1 MIVVTRDP
9 SSPPPEPPQAADDH
23 PFRYEL
29 TYDGDHRRAYA
40 ATLTELCGAL
50 IEGYDPAEIGQ
61 RLQAEGVPSEHLED
75 LVTGELDELRIVH
88 AVTVQVRLQADLNAR
103 ALLDDLTQD
112 QLAVLRGG
120 RVTQP
125 AIDSWDAPVALVLST
140 HDYQPHGDLPK
151 PDGNIIWLD
160 PRDESTF
167 VESLDTAGVVR
178 LAEHVGPEPGEGL
191 APIA

>member
-1 MIVVTRDP
+1 MIVITREP
-9 SSPPPEPPQAADDH
+9 SSPPPEPPVATDDH

-40 ATLTELCGAL
+40 ATLTELCATL
-50 IEGYDPAEIGQ
+50 IEGYDPAEISE
-61 RLQAEGVPSEHLED
+61 RLQAEGVPSEQLED

-103 ALLDDLTQD
+103 AHLDDLTQH
-112 QLAVLRGG
+112 QLGVLRGN

-125 AIDSWDAPVALVLST
+125 SVDSWDATVPLVLSPT
-140 HDYQPHGDLPK
+140 TTNPMATCPSPK
-151 PDGNIIWLD
+151 ETSSGSIPETNPPSSNRSMRPEWSASPSTSD
-160 PRDESTF
+160 PNQGR
-167 VESLDTAGVVR
+167 
-178 LAEHVGPEPGEGL
+178 L